1 MGIPSYFSYI
11 VKNYRKILVSYKTN
25 IITIDNLYMDC
36 NSIIYDIVYELEND
50 DNVTSIDIESKII
63 TMVCNKIKHYIKII
77 KPVNNVFIAFDG
89 VAPYAKMNQQ
99 KSRRY
104 KTGYEN
110 IILRRMGVKKNKKF
124 DTVSITPGTNFMYK
138 LSNIIK
144 EQFNNSI
151 EFNINKMIVSTSY
164 ESGEGEHKIYNYIRN
179 NKEEHKKKTTVIYG
193 LDADLIMLTL
203 NHLHIAESMYLFR
216 ETPYFIKSIDNT
228 LNPNDNYLLKIP
240 EFAKVLSLQL
250 NDTNK
255 NNYNDTRSGNHGDKY
270 NRVIDYIFL
279 SFLLGNDFLPHF
291 PALNIRTTGIE
302 RIMDVYK
309 KLLSGTNNNLIKK
322 GKIQWKY
329 FRKIM
334 LELANN
340 ENDMIIQEYKIRN
353 KQSKSI
359 VNRKLDVE
367 QHLQS
372 IPLFDRAVEMYINPY
387 ENGWRERYYQKL
399 FNIDI
404 DNDKCKQICINYL
417 EGLEWTFEYY
427 KGDCKDWEWSY
438 KYNYPPLI
446 SDLVKYIPSF
456 ETYFL
461 NNNPNK
467 PVDPLVQLSYV
478 LPKKSLY
485 LIPNEL
491 SKQLDSK
498 FMEYY
503 KESYYIEWSFCRYLW
518 EAHIDLPNIEIK
530 EIEEI
535 VNNYCKKIKT

>member
-36 NSIIYDIVYELEND
+36 NSIIYDIVYELENND
-50 DNVTSIDIESKII
+50 SVTCNDIESKII
-63 TMVCNKIKHYIKII
+63 ALVCNKIKHYIKII

-110 IILRRMGVKKNKKF
+110 NILTRMGVKKNKKF
-124 DTVSITPGTNFMYK
+124 DTVSITPGTEFMYK

-144 EQFNNSI
+144 EQFNTSI
-151 EFNINKMIVSTSY
+151 EFNINKMIVSTSH

-179 NKEEHKKKTTVIYG
+179 NKEEHKNKTTVIYG

-250 NDTNK
+250 NDNNK
-255 NNYNDTRSGNHGDKY
+255 NNYNDTRSGNNGDKY

-291 PALNIRTTGIE
+291 PALNIRTIGIE

-309 KLLSGTNNNLIKK
+309 NLLSGTNNNLIKK

-340 ENDMIIQEYKIRN
+340 ENDMIIEEYKIRN
-353 KQSKSI
+353 KQSRSI
-359 VNRKLDVE
+359 VNRKLDME

-491 SKQLDSK
+491 SNQLDSK
-498 FMEYY
+498 FTEYY
-503 KESYYIEWSFCRYLW
+503 KDSYYIEWSFCRYLW

-530 EIEEI
+530 EIEKI